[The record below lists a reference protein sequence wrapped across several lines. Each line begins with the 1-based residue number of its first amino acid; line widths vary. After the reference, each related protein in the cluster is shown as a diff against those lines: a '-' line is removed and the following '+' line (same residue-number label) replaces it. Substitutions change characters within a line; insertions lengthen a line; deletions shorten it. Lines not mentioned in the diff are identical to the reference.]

1 MAHMRVPQH
10 QIHNVLEAYKT
21 LVAKKLRG
29 ESSSENSGD
38 FEPAVLSR
46 KRSAVLSKAIDDM
59 TVRLLKSPSTEKPE
73 DQCFFRQEN
82 SEDGIPGESWVAY
95 NSIVGRNR
103 KIPCVIDIKN
113 VAEWECEEDPD

>member
-21 LVAKKLRG
+21 LAAKKLRG
-29 ESSSENSGD
+29 ESFSENSGD

-59 TVRLLKSPSTEKPE
+59 TVRLLKSPSTEIPG
-73 DQCFFRQEN
+73 DQCFYRPED
-82 SEDGIPGESWVAY
+82 SEDGMQGENWVAY
-95 NSIVGRNR
+95 NSIADGNR

-113 VAEWECEEDPD
+113 VVKWECEEDPT